1 MLANTERNNNKY
13 TSLREL
19 TAVYFENFLV
29 TSIKLVSRERK
40 DYFGS
45 IIEGKFVE
53 KLEAKIV
60 LKAWQEI
67 PSLYKNCSL
76 GNFGVS
82 RNDFTGILKIDSRL
96 SDETSFK
103 YVPTIISTF
112 KARSTKLLNQL
123 HGAHSR
129 IFWENGYVENPIEN
143 LNDLSE
149 ILNNIS
155 SHK

>member
-53 KLEAKIV
+53 KLEMKNFFSQDSQWFAIIEAERYEIMGNSINKKNYFDKLYETKMNLVNQMKASGGAGVTMYDGGAALENWSDILGKTTYRHLLEKIFS
-60 LKAWQEI
+60 K
-67 PSLYKNCSL
+67 
-76 GNFGVS
+76 G
-82 RNDFTGILKIDSRL
+82 
-96 SDETSFK
+96 
-103 YVPTIISTF
+103 
-112 KARSTKLLNQL
+112 
-123 HGAHSR
+123 
-129 IFWENGYVENPIEN
+129 
-143 LNDLSE
+143 
-149 ILNNIS
+149 
-155 SHK
+155 